1 MRRYSL
7 TATDTNTAGTTMWTL
22 GSATTIRP
30 ALYDFIPSSVATPA
44 DNAMQCDLKR
54 CTALGTST
62 AVTAVELDPGDPI
75 VVNQHIVM
83 THGPHPEYQPMPI
96 YPAQYVTQVVPAADF
111 KGETPPFVQ
120 TVWPGAPGTM
130 PQAPKPTVAAPL
142 VGGPARSTV
151 KADAKADAQ

>member
-62 AVTAVELDPGDPI
+62 AVTAVELDPGDPASLTTNGENHTVEPTYTANKELLQI
-75 VVNQHIVM
+75 CVNMRATFRWVAREGSEIKAPATAANGLGCFVPTIGGSAVVYFFTILFS
-83 THGPHPEYQPMPI
+83 E
-96 YPAQYVTQVVPAADF
+96 
-111 KGETPPFVQ
+111 
-120 TVWPGAPGTM
+120 
-130 PQAPKPTVAAPL
+130 
-142 VGGPARSTV
+142 
-151 KADAKADAQ
+151 